1 MTMADKYRCYGKD
14 DFGHPYDALS
24 MKDEYGEWVRTE
36 DYDTLAAELAGV
48 KHKLKV
54 SEATCELAYIPH
66 RALVADR
73 DQISLTLAVAKAD
86 RDKWFGRARDLQA
99 ALTLLY
105 DKWENGDDCY
115 EDPERFGGFLGKA
128 FKLNEAEEN
137 QVLALIGST
146 PETGTKFTG
155 ESREALCT
163 HCGKTFYQHSNF
175 DASCVTSSKSCSD
188 ARPQGQEDPGER
200 THPKAPVQIGTERSV
215 TGGQAA
221 ESPFTSKAET
231 KE

>member
-1 MTMADKYRCYGKD
+1 L
-14 DFGHPYDALS
+14 DAKKLGVEMS
-24 MKDEYGEWVRTE
+24 MELCHGGNEKAYIAAERDR
-36 DYDTLAAELAGV
+36 LKAELANSRRMHNETSV
-48 KHKLKV
+48 KWQTRV
-54 SEATCELAYIPH
+54 DQCDALA
-66 RALVADR
+66 ADR

-146 PETGTKFTG
+146 PETVECICWPGQPAIPSCPVHAQSETG
-155 ESREALCT
+155 ENHGS
-163 HCGKTFYQHSNF
+163 
-175 DASCVTSSKSCSD
+175 
-188 ARPQGQEDPGER
+188 
-200 THPKAPVQIGTERSV
+200 
-215 TGGQAA
+215 
-221 ESPFTSKAET
+221 
-231 KE
+231 